1 MQTLTQKHGPY
12 FDETMRQ
19 TEWLFNPW
27 QADLQHTDPIPERS
41 AGLTERQACEALI
54 RALTQAIDMWLRS
67 AQKPADNSDDN
78 SNHND
83 D

>member
-1 MQTLTQKHGPY
+1 M
-12 FDETMRQ
+12 
-19 TEWLFNPW
+19 
-27 QADLQHTDPIPERS
+27 HTDPIPERS

-54 RALTQAIDMWLRS
+54 RALTQAINMWLRP

-83 D
+83 DKKCTENAIYKWSNNKYKY